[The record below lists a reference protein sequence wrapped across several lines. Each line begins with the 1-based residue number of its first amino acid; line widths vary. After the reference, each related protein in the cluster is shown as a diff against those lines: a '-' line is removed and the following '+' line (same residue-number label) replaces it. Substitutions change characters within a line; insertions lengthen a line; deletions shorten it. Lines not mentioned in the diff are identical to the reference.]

1 MSHLLELEVI
11 GCQSGVVNL
20 KDHTAIVDGGILDLK
35 KLKNKGLALLHKEYM
50 DKINI
55 VSVQFCMGE
64 ISWNTEGA
72 ALVHNLA
79 QGPRDLYVDEE
90 LKITVREHYF

>member
-1 MSHLLELEVI
+1 
-11 GCQSGVVNL
+11 
-20 KDHTAIVDGGILDLK
+20 
-35 KLKNKGLALLHKEYM
+35 M

-55 VSVQFCMGE
+55 VSVQFCMGD